1 MTVVLDDVFDESITW
16 RPEIDKINC
25 VVEMKDQIIVEG
37 YRWEWNLFMRIEQV
51 VELKNNLTLFI
62 VQIQT
67 VGWFVAD
74 SQS

>member
-37 YRWEWNLFMRIEQV
+37 YRWEWNLFMRI
-51 VELKNNLTLFI
+51 T
-62 VQIQT
+62 
-67 VGWFVAD
+67 
-74 SQS
+74 